1 MKTTIRL
8 KYNAVHR
15 ETIEGSILQGQ
26 GDFVATLRVLNNM
39 QLFSSEGVVGTE
51 SCLSVQFKIDNWL
64 PS

>member
-26 GDFVATLRVLNNM
+26 GDFVATFRVLNNM
-39 QLFSSEGVVGTE
+39 QLFSSGGVVGTE
-51 SCLSVQFKIDNWL
+51 S
-64 PS
+64 